1 MRNFPAILQCNFIIV
16 SNFGLVSM
24 CISVAFVDDHPIL
37 LDGLISV
44 FSAKSD
50 LEIVAKGENAVDA
63 LRIVE
68 DHSPR
73 VLVLDLSMPGDA
85 VAAIELIAR
94 KYQGTRIIVFTAN
107 SSIET
112 AIQVLNYG
120 VAGYVLKGSRASDLH
135 QAIRMVYDGETFIS
149 AGFATKVIMAMKTAE
164 MRRRE
169 QAQQRLSLR
178 EEQIV
183 RHLMRG
189 STNREIARCLDI
201 SEKTVKHYMSVL
213 MQKLDARNRLE
224 VVLAAQRL
232 DVIPKGA
239 GEGERIN

>member
-1 MRNFPAILQCNFIIV
+1 M
-16 SNFGLVSM
+16 G
-24 CISVAFVDDHPIL
+24 ISVAFVDDHPIL
-37 LDGLISV
+37 LEGLVSIYSG
-44 FSAKSD
+44 KSD
-50 LEIVAKGENAVDA
+50 LDIVAKGENAIDA
-63 LRIVE
+63 LKIVE
-68 DHSPR
+68 EHAPH

-85 VAAIELIAR
+85 VAAIDLIAQ

-120 VAGYVLKGSRASDLH
+120 VAGYVLKGSTASDLH
-135 QAIRMVYDGETFIS
+135 QAIRTVHGGETFITP
-149 AGFATKVIMAMKTAE
+149 GFATKVIMAMKTAE
-164 MRRRE
+164 MRRRK

-201 SEKTVKHYMSVL
+201 SEKTVKHYMTLL
-213 MQKLDARNRLE
+213 MQKLDVRNRLE

-232 DVIPKGA
+232 EVLPDA
-239 GEGERIN
+239 TFERERIN

>member
-1 MRNFPAILQCNFIIV
+1 M
-16 SNFGLVSM
+16 S
-24 CISVAFVDDHPIL
+24 ISVAFVDDHPIL
-37 LDGLISV
+37 LEGLVSLY
-44 FSAKSD
+44 SGKSD
-50 LEIVAKGENAVDA
+50 LDIVAKGENAIDA
-63 LRIVE
+63 LKIVE
-68 DHSPR
+68 EHSPQ

-85 VAAIELIAR
+85 VAAIELIAQ

-112 AIQVLNYG
+112 AINVLNYG
-120 VAGYVLKGSRASDLH
+120 VAGYVLKGSSAGDLH
-135 QAIRMVYDGETFIS
+135 QAIRTVYDGETFIS

-164 MRRRE
+164 MRRRK

-189 STNREIARCLDI
+189 STNREIASCLDI
-201 SEKTVKHYMSVL
+201 SEKTVKHYMTVL

-232 DVIPKGA
+232 EVLPDNSAERGA
-239 GEGERIN
+239 PTRIN

>member
-1 MRNFPAILQCNFIIV
+1 M
-16 SNFGLVSM
+16 S
-24 CISVAFVDDHPIL
+24 ISVAFVDDHPIL
-37 LDGLISV
+37 LEGLVSLY
-44 FSAKSD
+44 SGKSD

-63 LRIVE
+63 LKIVE
-68 DHSPR
+68 EFSPE

-85 VAAIELIAR
+85 IAAIELVAQ
-94 KYQGTRIIVFTAN
+94 KYKDTRIIVFTAN

-120 VAGYVLKGSRASDLH
+120 VPGYVLKGSSASDLH
-135 QAIRMVYDGETFIS
+135 EAIRTVYDGETFIT

-164 MRRRE
+164 IRRRS
-169 QAQQRLSLR
+169 QAQRRLSLR

-189 STNREIARCLDI
+189 STNREIAACLDI
-201 SEKTVKHYMSVL
+201 SEKTVKHYMTVL
-213 MQKLDARNRLE
+213 MQKLDVRNRVE

-232 DVIPKGA
+232 DVLPDGSA
-239 GEGERIN
+239 ERSAARRIN

>member
-1 MRNFPAILQCNFIIV
+1 M
-16 SNFGLVSM
+16 S
-24 CISVAFVDDHPIL
+24 ISVAFVDDHPIL
-37 LDGLISV
+37 LEGLVSLY
-44 FSAKSD
+44 SGKSD

-63 LRIVE
+63 LKIVE
-68 DHSPR
+68 EFSPE

-85 VAAIELIAR
+85 IAAIELVAQ
-94 KYQGTRIIVFTAN
+94 KYKDTRIIVFTAN

-120 VAGYVLKGSRASDLH
+120 VSGYVLKGSSASDLH
-135 QAIRMVYDGETFIS
+135 EAIRTVYDGETFIT

-164 MRRRE
+164 IRRRS
-169 QAQQRLSLR
+169 QAQRRLSLR

-189 STNREIARCLDI
+189 STNREIAVCLDI
-201 SEKTVKHYMSVL
+201 SEKTVKHYMTVL
-213 MQKLDARNRLE
+213 MQKLDVRNRVE

-232 DVIPKGA
+232 DVLPDGSTER
-239 GEGERIN
+239 GGSRRIN

>member
-1 MRNFPAILQCNFIIV
+1 M
-16 SNFGLVSM
+16 G
-24 CISVAFVDDHPIL
+24 ISVAFVDDHPIL
-37 LDGLISV
+37 LEGLVSIYSG
-44 FSAKSD
+44 KSD
-50 LEIVAKGENAVDA
+50 LDIVAKGENAIDA
-63 LRIVE
+63 LKIVE
-68 DHSPR
+68 EFAPH

-85 VAAIELIAR
+85 VAAIELIAQ
-94 KYQGTRIIVFTAN
+94 KYQQTRVIVFTAN

-120 VAGYVLKGSRASDLH
+120 VAGYVLKGSTASDLH
-135 QAIRMVYDGETFIS
+135 QAIRTVHDGETFIT

-164 MRRRE
+164 MRRRQ

-189 STNREIARCLDI
+189 STNREIAHCLDI

-232 DVIPKGA
+232 DVLP
-239 GEGERIN
+239 ERAADRTRVN

>member
-1 MRNFPAILQCNFIIV
+1 M
-16 SNFGLVSM
+16 S
-24 CISVAFVDDHPIL
+24 ISVAFVDDHPIL
-37 LDGLISV
+37 LEGLVSLY
-44 FSAKSD
+44 SGKSD

-63 LRIVE
+63 LKIVE
-68 DHSPR
+68 EFSPQ

-85 VAAIELIAR
+85 IAAIELVAQ
-94 KYQGTRIIVFTAN
+94 KYQDTRIIVFTAN

-120 VAGYVLKGSRASDLH
+120 VSGYVLKGSSASDLH
-135 QAIRMVYDGETFIS
+135 EAIRTVYDGETFIT

-164 MRRRE
+164 IRRRS
-169 QAQQRLSLR
+169 QAQRRLSLR

-189 STNREIARCLDI
+189 STNREIAVCLDI
-201 SEKTVKHYMSVL
+201 SEKTVKHYMTVL
-213 MQKLDARNRLE
+213 MQKLDVRNRVE

-232 DVIPKGA
+232 DVLPDSSA
-239 GEGERIN
+239 ERHASRRIN

>member
-1 MRNFPAILQCNFIIV
+1 
-16 SNFGLVSM
+16 M

-37 LDGLISV
+37 LEGLVSLY
-44 FSAKSD
+44 SGKSD
-50 LEIVAKGENAVDA
+50 LNIVAKGENAVDA
-63 LRIVE
+63 LKIVE
-68 DHSPR
+68 EHSPH

-85 VAAIELIAR
+85 VAAIEVIAQ
-94 KYQGTRIIVFTAN
+94 KYQDTRIIVFTAN

-120 VAGYVLKGSRASDLH
+120 VAGYVLKGSSASDLH
-135 QAIRMVYDGETFIS
+135 QAIRTVYDGDTFIT

-164 MRRRE
+164 LRRRQ

-189 STNREIARCLDI
+189 STNREIAAYLDI
-201 SEKTVKHYMSVL
+201 SEKTVKHYMTVL
-213 MQKLDARNRLE
+213 MQKLDVRNRLE

-232 DVIPKGA
+232 EVVPDGA
-239 GEGERIN
+239 LDRGRVS

>member
-1 MRNFPAILQCNFIIV
+1 M
-16 SNFGLVSM
+16 S
-24 CISVAFVDDHPIL
+24 ISVAFVDDHPIL
-37 LDGLISV
+37 LEGLVSLY
-44 FSAKSD
+44 SGKSD

-63 LRIVE
+63 LKIVE
-68 DHSPR
+68 EFSPE

-85 VAAIELIAR
+85 IAAIELVTQ
-94 KYQGTRIIVFTAN
+94 KYKDTRIIVFTAN

-120 VAGYVLKGSRASDLH
+120 VSGYVLKGSSASDLH
-135 QAIRMVYDGETFIS
+135 EAIRTVYDGETFIT

-164 MRRRE
+164 IRRRS
-169 QAQQRLSLR
+169 QAQRRLSLR

-189 STNREIARCLDI
+189 STNREIAACLDI
-201 SEKTVKHYMSVL
+201 SEKTVKHYMTVL
-213 MQKLDARNRLE
+213 MQKLDVRNRVE

-232 DVIPKGA
+232 DVLPDGSA
-239 GEGERIN
+239 ERSASRRIN

>member
-1 MRNFPAILQCNFIIV
+1 M
-16 SNFGLVSM
+16 S
-24 CISVAFVDDHPIL
+24 ISVAFVDDHPIL
-37 LDGLISV
+37 LEGLVSLY
-44 FSAKSD
+44 SGKSD

-63 LRIVE
+63 LKIVE
-68 DHSPR
+68 EFSPE

-85 VAAIELIAR
+85 IAAIELVAQ
-94 KYQGTRIIVFTAN
+94 KYKDTRIIVFTAN

-120 VAGYVLKGSRASDLH
+120 VSGYVLKGSSASDLH
-135 QAIRMVYDGETFIS
+135 EAIRTVYDGETFIT

-164 MRRRE
+164 IRRRS
-169 QAQQRLSLR
+169 QAQRRLSLR

-189 STNREIARCLDI
+189 STNREIAACLDI
-201 SEKTVKHYMSVL
+201 SEKTVKHYMTVL
-213 MQKLDARNRLE
+213 MQKLDVRNRVE

-232 DVIPKGA
+232 DVLPDGSS
-239 GEGERIN
+239 ERSAPRRVN

>member
-1 MRNFPAILQCNFIIV
+1 
-16 SNFGLVSM
+16 M

-37 LDGLISV
+37 LEGLVSLY
-44 FSAKSD
+44 SGKSD
-50 LEIVAKGENAVDA
+50 LNIVAKGENAVDA
-63 LRIVE
+63 LKIVE
-68 DHSPR
+68 EHSPH
-73 VLVLDLSMPGDA
+73 VLVLDLSMPGDT
-85 VAAIELIAR
+85 VAAIEVIAQ

-112 AIQVLNYG
+112 AIQVLNQG
-120 VAGYVLKGSRASDLH
+120 VAGYVLKGSSASDLH
-135 QAIRMVYDGETFIS
+135 QAIRTVYDGDTFIT

-164 MRRRE
+164 LRRRK

-201 SEKTVKHYMSVL
+201 SEKTVKHYMTLL
-213 MQKLDARNRLE
+213 MQKLDVRNRLE

-232 DVIPKGA
+232 DVLPDGTVDR
-239 GEGERIN
+239 GRIN

>member
-1 MRNFPAILQCNFIIV
+1 M
-16 SNFGLVSM
+16 S
-24 CISVAFVDDHPIL
+24 ISVAFVDDHPIL
-37 LDGLISV
+37 LEGLVSLY
-44 FSAKSD
+44 SGKSD

-63 LRIVE
+63 LKIVE
-68 DHSPR
+68 EFSPE

-85 VAAIELIAR
+85 IAAIELVAQ
-94 KYQGTRIIVFTAN
+94 KYKDTRIIVFTAN

-120 VAGYVLKGSRASDLH
+120 VSGYVLKGSSASDLH
-135 QAIRMVYDGETFIS
+135 EAIRTVYDGETFIT

-164 MRRRE
+164 IRRRS
-169 QAQQRLSLR
+169 QAQRRLSLR

-189 STNREIARCLDI
+189 STNREIAACLDI
-201 SEKTVKHYMSVL
+201 SEKTVKHYMTVL
-213 MQKLDARNRLE
+213 MQKLDVRNRVE

-232 DVIPKGA
+232 DVLPDGSAERGA
-239 GEGERIN
+239 SRRIN